1 MTYIRGG
8 QVSEAGFVTT
18 LKNFFENIFSII
30 IAFFRCLTD
39 PNYKPPVRQQP
50 LRPRSMGSSND
61 NGNGGNGGG
70 TRRRFGANVRSLGP
84 SCNTSS

>member
-18 LKNFFENIFSII
+18 LKNFFENILSII
-30 IAFFRCLTD
+30 IAFFKCLTD
-39 PNYKPPVRQQP
+39 PNYKPPVRRQHTT
-50 LRPRSMGSSND
+50 LHPRSMGNSND
-61 NGNGGNGGG
+61 SGNGGNA
-70 TRRRFGANVRSLGP
+70 RRRFGANVRSLGP